1 MNAERVDSRQSS
13 LARTARDDCDAF
25 MNRHDMNALINVR
38 MPLWACVSVACT
50 WHRGNEVQSTYE
62 LTE

>member
-1 MNAERVDSRQSS
+1 MNAGLDDSRQSS
-13 LARTARDDCDAF
+13 LARTDRDECDAL

-38 MPLWACVSVACT
+38 MPLRACVSVACT
-50 WHRGNEVQSTYE
+50 WHNENEVQSTYE